1 MNKSKIIAQLN
12 DNFRKTGCGGKIVIT
27 SGIADLTAICQS
39 EILWLIQSFNNFTK
53 ENDPYGEHDFGIVK
67 IFEKSVY
74 WKIDYYDK
82 NYEYGSEDP
91 TDSDQTKRVLT
102 IMLAEEY

>member
-1 MNKSKIIAQLN
+1 MTKSKIIAQLN
-12 DNFRKTGCGGKIVIT
+12 DIFRKTGIGGKIVIT
-27 SGIADLTAICQS
+27 SGIANLNGTYQS
-39 EILWLIQSFNNFTK
+39 EIFQIIRSFNDYTK
-53 ENDPYGEHDFGIVK
+53 DNDPYDEHDFGIVR

-91 TDSDQTKRVLT
+91 ADPNQTKRVLT

>member
-1 MNKSKIIAQLN
+1 MIKSKIIAQLN
-12 DNFRKTGCGGKIVIT
+12 DIFRKTGFGGKIVIT
-27 SGIADLTAICQS
+27 SGIANLNVSYQS
-39 EILWLIQSFNNFTK
+39 EIFQIIRSFNDFT
-53 ENDPYGEHDFGIVK
+53 EDNDPYDEHDFGIIK
-67 IFEKSVY
+67 IFKKSVY

-91 TDSDQTKRVLT
+91 ADPNQTKRVLT

>member
-1 MNKSKIIAQLN
+1 MTKSEIIAQLN
-12 DNFRKTGCGGKIVIT
+12 DIFRKTGFGGKIVIT
-27 SGIADLTAICQS
+27 SGIANLNVTYQS
-39 EILWLIQSFNNFTK
+39 EIFQIIRLFNDFTK
-53 ENDPYGEHDFGIVK
+53 DNDPYDEHDFGIIK

-91 TDSDQTKRVLT
+91 ADPNQTKRVLT